1 MPAVWP
7 VWPNCGTMACPRA
20 KYCSHH
26 CVDDSCGCGRLAHA
40 ATGHRNRCAPGHWPA
55 PAAKVVNLEIMFHIT
70 PHFFTEYNSLFV
82 DVHNLSWA
90 PAEYKHRPHTAV
102 LHPGSLSGHKHLF
115 AHLTL
120 ASALNLELQHW
131 GTDSSSYW
139 NTSLK
144 HDCLP
149 SNNPTWNTTVARQE
163 WWRWR
168 QAVRVQWQVFC
179 TDVRIGRMA
188 AWAELSQLGHLTIM
202 EW

>member
-55 PAAKVVNLEIMFHIT
+55 LWPPAAKVVNLEIMFHIT

-120 ASALNLELQHW
+120 ASVLNLELQHW

-168 QAVRVQWQVFC
+168 QAVSCQGPVTSILHRC
-179 TDVRIGRMA
+179 
-188 AWAELSQLGHLTIM
+188 
-202 EW
+202 

>member
-102 LHPGSLSGHKHLF
+102 LHPGSLSVHKHLF

-120 ASALNLELQHW
+120 ASVLNLESQHW

-144 HDCLP
+144 AWLP
-149 SNNPTWNTTVARQE
+149 PIQQSNMKYHCGPTGMVAVTSGCQLSGSSDKYFAQMLELGE
-163 WWRWR
+163 W
-168 QAVRVQWQVFC
+168 
-179 TDVRIGRMA
+179 
-188 AWAELSQLGHLTIM
+188 QLGQN
-202 EW
+202 